1 VGRPFI
7 SEPDDSHDLAA
18 LRTRLHTARE
28 RLARLPVAND
38 RHAGP
43 TDPSTGEGWHRGNV
57 LGHVNEMLPFWTDQI
72 RRASEGSG
80 KVGRDQEGA
89 TQRRQ
94 GIDQGNATTEG
105 ELRLS
110 VDVGIE
116 RVLELME
123 ALSSD
128 DLERVVAYHSR
139 AGDRDAQ
146 LGELL
151 QLLIVGH
158 LEDHLAQLASL
169 G

>member
-1 VGRPFI
+1 M

-18 LRTRLHTARE
+18 LRVRLTSARE

-72 RRASEGSG
+72 RSAGAGSG
-80 KVGRDQEGA
+80 KVGRDQAGA
-89 TQRRQ
+89 THRRQ
-94 GIDQGNATTEG
+94 GIEQGDAATEV
-105 ELRLS
+105 ELRLT
-110 VDVGIE
+110 VDQGIGG
-116 RVLELME
+116 VLELLE
-123 ALSSD
+123 VLTPD
-128 DLERVVAYHSR
+128 DLERVVVYHSR
-139 AGDRDAQ
+139 DGDRDAQ

>member
-1 VGRPFI
+1 M

-18 LRTRLHTARE
+18 LRVRLTSARE

-43 TDPSTGEGWHRGNV
+43 IDPSTGEGWHRGNV
-57 LGHVNEMLPFWTDQI
+57 LGHVNEMLPFWTEQI
-72 RRASEGSG
+72 RSAIKGSG
-80 KVGRDQEGA
+80 NVGRDQEGA
-89 TQRRQ
+89 THRRQ
-94 GIDQGNATTEG
+94 GIEQGNATTEG

-116 RVLELME
+116 GVLELME
-123 ALSSD
+123 ALSPD
-128 DLERVVAYHSR
+128 DLERVVVYHSR
-139 AGDRDAQ
+139 DGDRDAQ

-151 QLLIVGH
+151 QLLMVGH

>member
-18 LRTRLHTARE
+18 LRTRLQAARE
-28 RLARLPVAND
+28 HLARLPVAND

-57 LGHVNEMLPFWTDQI
+57 LGHVNEMLPFWTEQI
-72 RRASEGSG
+72 RQAGEGSG

-89 TQRRQ
+89 THRRQ
-94 GIDQGNATTEG
+94 GIDQGNAQTEG

-110 VDVGIE
+110 VDDGIE
-116 RVLELME
+116 GVLELIE
-123 ALSSD
+123 ALSPD

-139 AGDRDAQ
+139 DGDRDAR

-151 QLLIVGH
+151 QLLIVVH